1 MAPAYDMNPSDKKSE
16 HVLALDDASTAP
28 NLATVLGTAA
38 FYRLTPAQA
47 EADLAELRAIIATWE
62 SRAKRLGLSA
72 EDRLELE
79 GCFLASR

>member
-1 MAPAYDMNPSDKKSE
+1 
-16 HVLALDDASTAP
+16 LALDDASTVP